1 MNSFTKWLNGA
12 FGALVFIL
20 LVILIIITNRD
31 TTPSQIDSTTHIVKI
46 IEYVLVIGSVVV
58 AAINAFVKYKNNP
71 TNALSELRIMAMI
84 ILGIAGT
91 AFCLLIGYISENSNV
106 WHHWTF
112 WTCILTALTGAILWI
127 IVRKMKKN

>member
-1 MNSFTKWLNGA
+1 MNSFTKWLNGT

-20 LVILIIITNRD
+20 MVILIIITNRD

-46 IEYVLVIGSVVV
+46 IEYLLVIGSVVV

-91 AFCLLIGYISENSNV
+91 AFCLLIGYISENSDV
-106 WHHWTF
+106 WHHWTL
-112 WTCILTALTGAILWI
+112 WTCILTAIAGGALWI
-127 IVRKMKKN
+127 IIRKRKNS

>member
-1 MNSFTKWLNGA
+1 MNSFTKWLNGT

-58 AAINAFVKYKNNP
+58 AAINAFVKYKSNP
-71 TNALSELRIMAMI
+71 TDALSELRIMAI
-84 ILGIAGT
+84 AILGIAGT